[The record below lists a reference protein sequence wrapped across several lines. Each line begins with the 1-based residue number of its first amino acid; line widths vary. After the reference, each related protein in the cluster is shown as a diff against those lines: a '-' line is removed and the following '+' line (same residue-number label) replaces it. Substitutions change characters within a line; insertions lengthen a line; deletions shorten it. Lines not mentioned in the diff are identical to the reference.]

1 MRFILF
7 SPLIFELQ
15 RLTNFTKPRNGRAF
29 DSRARETYN
38 TGAKLM
44 NGTYKTYVVG
54 LIGRPTNPISPRSPI
69 QEDLMTFLDRIN
81 EDLKAAMKSKDPD
94 RLSTLRMVKTALKN
108 REIDK
113 MEALT
118 DEEAIKVLQSLV
130 KQRRD
135 SIEQY
140 QQAGRI
146 ELAEKEASEIK
157 VIEEYL
163 PAALDDAAIARVVEE
178 TIVETGAS
186 SMKEMGAVMKAVMAK
201 LAGQT
206 VDGKVVNQIVKSK
219 LGG

>member
-1 MRFILF
+1 
-7 SPLIFELQ
+7 
-15 RLTNFTKPRNGRAF
+15 
-29 DSRARETYN
+29 
-38 TGAKLM
+38 
-44 NGTYKTYVVG
+44 
-54 LIGRPTNPISPRSPI
+54 
-69 QEDLMTFLDRIN
+69 MTFLDHIN
-81 EDLKAAMKSKDPD
+81 EDLKAAMKSKDSE

-118 DEEAIKVLQSLV
+118 DDESIKVLQSLV

-146 ELAEKEASEIK
+146 DLAEKEAAELKI
-157 VIEEYL
+157 IEEYL
-163 PAALDDAAIARVVEE
+163 PAALDEAAIARAVEE
-178 TIVETGAS
+178 TIAETGAS

>member
-1 MRFILF
+1 M
-7 SPLIFELQ
+7 S
-15 RLTNFTKPRNGRAF
+15 
-29 DSRARETYN
+29 
-38 TGAKLM
+38 
-44 NGTYKTYVVG
+44 
-54 LIGRPTNPISPRSPI
+54 
-69 QEDLMTFLDRIN
+69 FLDRIN
-81 EDLKAAMKSKDPD
+81 EDLKAAMKSKDSD

-113 MEALT
+113 MGALT
-118 DEEAIKVLQSLV
+118 DDEAIKVLQSLV

-135 SIEQY
+135 SVEQY

-146 ELAEKEASEIK
+146 DLAEKEAAEIK
-157 VIEEYL
+157 TVEEYL
-163 PAALDDAAIARVVEE
+163 PAALDEAAITRVVEE
-178 TIVETGAS
+178 TVAETGAS

>member
-1 MRFILF
+1 
-7 SPLIFELQ
+7 
-15 RLTNFTKPRNGRAF
+15 
-29 DSRARETYN
+29 
-38 TGAKLM
+38 
-44 NGTYKTYVVG
+44 
-54 LIGRPTNPISPRSPI
+54 
-69 QEDLMTFLDRIN
+69 MTFLDRIN
-81 EDLKAAMKSKDPD
+81 EDLKAAMKSKDSD

-118 DEEAIKVLQSLV
+118 DEESIKVLQSLV

-146 ELAEKEASEIK
+146 DLAEKEAAELK
-157 VIEEYL
+157 TIEEYL
-163 PAALDDAAIARVVEE
+163 PAALDEAAVARIVEE
-178 TIVETGAS
+178 TIVESGAS

>member
-1 MRFILF
+1 M
-7 SPLIFELQ
+7 
-15 RLTNFTKPRNGRAF
+15 
-29 DSRARETYN
+29 
-38 TGAKLM
+38 
-44 NGTYKTYVVG
+44 
-54 LIGRPTNPISPRSPI
+54 
-69 QEDLMTFLDRIN
+69 MTFLDRIN
-81 EDLKAAMKSKDPD
+81 EDLKAAMKSKDSD

-118 DEEAIKVLQSLV
+118 DEESIKVLQSLV

-146 ELAEKEASEIK
+146 ELAEKEAAEIK

-206 VDGKVVNQIVKSK
+206 VDGKAVNQIVKSK

>member
-1 MRFILF
+1 M
-7 SPLIFELQ
+7 
-15 RLTNFTKPRNGRAF
+15 
-29 DSRARETYN
+29 
-38 TGAKLM
+38 
-44 NGTYKTYVVG
+44 
-54 LIGRPTNPISPRSPI
+54 
-69 QEDLMTFLDRIN
+69 MTFLDRIN
-81 EDLKAAMKSKDPD
+81 EDLKAAMKSKDSD

-146 ELAEKEASEIK
+146 ELAEKEAAEIK

-206 VDGKVVNQIVKSK
+206 VDGKAVNQIVKSK

>member
-1 MRFILF
+1 M
-7 SPLIFELQ
+7 
-15 RLTNFTKPRNGRAF
+15 
-29 DSRARETYN
+29 
-38 TGAKLM
+38 
-44 NGTYKTYVVG
+44 
-54 LIGRPTNPISPRSPI
+54 
-69 QEDLMTFLDRIN
+69 MTFLDRIN
-81 EDLKAAMKSKDPD
+81 EDLKAAMKSKDSD

-118 DEEAIKVLQSLV
+118 DEESIKVLQSLV

-146 ELAEKEASEIK
+146 DLAEKEAAELK
-157 VIEEYL
+157 TIEEYL
-163 PAALDDAAIARVVEE
+163 PAALDEAAIARVVEE
-178 TIVETGAS
+178 TIVESGAS

>member
-1 MRFILF
+1 
-7 SPLIFELQ
+7 
-15 RLTNFTKPRNGRAF
+15 
-29 DSRARETYN
+29 
-38 TGAKLM
+38 
-44 NGTYKTYVVG
+44 
-54 LIGRPTNPISPRSPI
+54 
-69 QEDLMTFLDRIN
+69 MTFLDRIN
-81 EDLKAAMKSKDPD
+81 EDLKAAMKSKDSD

-201 LAGQT
+201 LAGQI
-206 VDGKVVNQIVKSK
+206 VDGKAVNQIVKSK

>member
-1 MRFILF
+1 M
-7 SPLIFELQ
+7 
-15 RLTNFTKPRNGRAF
+15 
-29 DSRARETYN
+29 
-38 TGAKLM
+38 
-44 NGTYKTYVVG
+44 
-54 LIGRPTNPISPRSPI
+54 
-69 QEDLMTFLDRIN
+69 MTFLDRIN
-81 EDLKAAMKSKDPD
+81 EDLKAAMKSKDSD
-94 RLSTLRMVKTALKN
+94 RLSTLRMAKTALKN

-140 QQAGRI
+140 QKAGRI
-146 ELAEKEASEIK
+146 ELAEKEAAEIK

-163 PAALDDAAIARVVEE
+163 PAALDEAAIARVVEE
-178 TIVETGAS
+178 TIAETGAS

-206 VDGKVVNQIVKSK
+206 VDGKAVNQIVKSK